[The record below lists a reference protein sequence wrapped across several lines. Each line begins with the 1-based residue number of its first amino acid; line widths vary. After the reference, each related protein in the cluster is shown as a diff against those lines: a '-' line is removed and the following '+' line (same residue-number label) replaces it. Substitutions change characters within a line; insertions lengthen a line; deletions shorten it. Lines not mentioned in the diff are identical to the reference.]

1 MSRLSI
7 LILAGLLSVGSALAQ
22 FSRSTIDFGVVVSD
36 VEKSLAFYKDV
47 VGFQANGDFT
57 VTPGIAKGAGLSD
70 GTATLKIYK
79 LRLNDEGTA
88 TNLKLMQIADAKQ
101 KKQDLTY
108 IHSTLGMSYM
118 TIMVSDMDA
127 AIARAAAKGH
137 KPIAQGP
144 YELGEIGA
152 DGIYLAI
159 LRDPDGNFVELVGPK
174 AK

>member
-1 MSRLSI
+1 MSRLSF
-7 LILAGLLSVGSALAQ
+7 LIVLGLFAAGSAMAQ
-22 FSRSTIDFGVVVSD
+22 FSRGTIDFGVVVSD

-47 VGFQANGDFT
+47 VGFQSNGDFT

-79 LRLNDEGTA
+79 LRLTDEKTA
-88 TNLKLMQIADAKQ
+88 TNLKLMQIADANQ
-101 KKQDLTY
+101 TKQDQRY
-108 IHSTLGMSYM
+108 IHSTLGMSYI
-118 TIMVSDMDA
+118 TIMVSDIDA
-127 AIARAAAKGH
+127 SLAKAAAKGH

-144 YELGEIGA
+144 YDLAEIGA
-152 DGIYLAI
+152 NGIYLAV